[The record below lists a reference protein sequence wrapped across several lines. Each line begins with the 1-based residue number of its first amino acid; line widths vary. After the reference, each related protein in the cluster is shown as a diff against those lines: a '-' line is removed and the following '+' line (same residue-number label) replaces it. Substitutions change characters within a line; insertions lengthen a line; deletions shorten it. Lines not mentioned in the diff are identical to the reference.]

1 MVARALGDEPGQ
13 GFEIVPAGP
22 PGQFVVRLGGRD
34 QSYVDLDDPTH
45 LAFDYVRR
53 MGDVVDAAGEPG
65 RPLRVVHVGGAGLTL
80 PRFVAATRPTS
91 SQIVLEPDE
100 ALTERVRDE
109 LPLVRR
115 SGIKVRPVD
124 GRAGLAALRDDAA
137 DLLVVD
143 AYDDGRVPRDL
154 LTREHLADVARVLA
168 PDGLYLLNLADRA
181 PFALARD
188 VVAGLR
194 EQFGA
199 LMVSAEPATLRGR
212 RDGNLL
218 VVAGRATVP
227 VDALR
232 KRATSSASPYKVLAG
247 SLLSDTLG
255 GGSPLVDAPAR
266 PVT

>member
-1 MVARALGDEPGQ
+1 MDTHGSAL
-13 GFEIVPAGP
+13 EIVAAGP
-22 PGQFVVRLGGRD
+22 PGQFVVRIGGRE

-53 MGDVVDAAGEPG
+53 MADVIDAAGEPG

-80 PRFVAATRPTS
+80 PRYVAATRSTS
-91 SQIVLEPDE
+91 SQIVLEPFAE
-100 ALTERVRDE
+100 LTERVRVD
-109 LPLVRR
+109 LPLPRR

-124 GRAGLAALRDDAA
+124 GCSGVAALRDDAV

-143 AYDDGRVPRDL
+143 AYDDGRVPGDL
-154 LTREHLADVARVLA
+154 LDRAHLAEVARVLA
-168 PDGLYLLNLADRA
+168 PGGLYLLNLADRA
-181 PFALARD
+181 PFALTRD

-194 EQFGA
+194 EHFAA

-218 VVAGRATVP
+218 LVAGTASVP

-232 KRATSSASPYKVLAG
+232 RRATTSAAPYRVIDG
-247 SLLSDTLG
+247 SLLSDTFG
-255 GGSPLVDAPAR
+255 GGSPLGV
-266 PVT
+266 